1 MSRSERLTRLSR
13 ALRAPGP
20 HRAAD
25 LAQALGVTE
34 RTIYRD
40 MDTLRGGGVPIE
52 GTRGT
57 GYRVTASQSLPPLHL
72 GPDEL
77 EALQVGLA
85 AVAQSGD
92 PDLGPAAKRL
102 AERLDAALPEDGLA
116 PLPLRAATRALPH
129 LARLRQTIRARQKLD
144 IDGRTVRPL
153 RLDFWGRLW
162 LLLVWDED
170 AEAHREIAVHEIGTL
185 TVLPSLFAPEPGKTA
200 ADALSLRQNPAK

>member
-1 MSRSERLTRLSR
+1 MSRSDRLTRLSC
-13 ALRAPGP
+13 ALREPGP

-25 LAQALGVTE
+25 LADALGVTV

-40 MDTLRGGGVPIE
+40 MDTLRDGGVPVT

-57 GYRVTASQSLPPLHL
+57 GYSITAQQSLPPLHL

-92 PDLGPAAKRL
+92 SDLGPAAQRL

-116 PLPLRAATRALPH
+116 PLPLRAATQALPH
-129 LARLRQTIRARQKLD
+129 LARLRQAIRARQRLE
-144 IDGRTVRPL
+144 IDACTVRPL

-162 LLLVWDED
+162 LLLVWDEST
-170 AEAHREIAVHEIGTL
+170 ESHRDIPVHEIDKL

-200 ADALSLRQNPAK
+200 ADALLLRQNPVK

>member
-1 MSRSERLTRLSR
+1 MSRSDRLTALMQ

-25 LAQALGVTE
+25 LAAGAGVAV

-40 MDTLRGGGVPIE
+40 LDALRAGGVPVE

-57 GYRVTASQSLPPLHL
+57 GYRITAERSLPPLHL
-72 GPDEL
+72 DRDEL

-92 PDLGPAAKRL
+92 QDLGPAASRL
-102 AERLDAALPEDGLA
+102 AAKLDAALPEDGLA
-116 PLPLRAATRALPH
+116 PLPLRAAGRALRH
-129 LARLRQTIRARQKLD
+129 LGPLRQAIRARQKLRV
-144 IDGRTVRPL
+144 DGHVLRPL

-162 LLLVWDED
+162 TLLAWDET
-170 AEAHREIAVHEIGTL
+170 AGAHAEIAVHAIGAL
-185 TVLPSLFAPEPGKTA
+185 DPLPQLFVDEPGKTA
-200 ADALSLRQNPAK
+200 ADRPGGPSL